1 MSPKQQRP
9 WGNYEVLC
17 AEKGTQTKRIEIYP
31 GKRFSLQKHNK
42 RSEKWIIMTGRGLAT
57 LGNREFEVGPGSV
70 IEVPRGEVHRL
81 QNVGDTPFVFIEVQF
96 GDYLGEDDIVRF
108 ADDFGR

>member
-1 MSPKQQRP
+1 MSLKEERP

-17 AEKGTQTKRIEIYP
+17 VEKGAQTKRIEIHP

-42 RSEKWIIMTGRGLAT
+42 RSEKWIVMTGQGLVT

-70 IEVPRGEVHRL
+70 IEVPCGEVHRL
-81 QNVGDTPFVFIEVQF
+81 QNVGDTPFVFMEVQF